1 MIHFVPVRCGGSVE
15 MEINSNDNTINIDA
29 YVNNIDDKQKAKNTS
44 DNAEKN
50 VAKTDTVNISDAAKE
65 IQEVRKELDNIPYV
79 RADKVEQLKNQ
90 IENGTY
96 EIKSEEIAEKML
108 KDSLLNDLF

>member
-1 MIHFVPVRCGGSVE
+1 
-15 MEINSNDNTINIDA
+15 MEITPNDNTINIDA
-29 YVNNIDDKQKAKNTS
+29 YVNNINDKQKAENTS
-44 DNAEKN
+44 DKAETN

-65 IQEVRKELDNIPYV
+65 IQEVRKELDNIPEV
-79 RADKVEQLKNQ
+79 RAEKVEQLKNQ

>member
-1 MIHFVPVRCGGSVE
+1 VWRKVD
-15 MEINSNDNTINIDA
+15 MEITPNDNTINIDA
-29 YVNNIDDKQKAKNTS
+29 YVNNINDKQKAENTS
-44 DNAEKN
+44 DKAEKN

-65 IQEVRKELDNIPYV
+65 IQEVRKELDNIPEV
-79 RADKVEQLKNQ
+79 RAEKVEQLKNQ

-108 KDSLLNDLF
+108 KDSLLNDLL

>member
-1 MIHFVPVRCGGSVE
+1 
-15 MEINSNDNTINIDA
+15 MEITPNDNTINIDA
-29 YVNNIDDKQKAKNTS
+29 YVNNINDKQKAENTS
-44 DNAEKN
+44 EKAEKN

-65 IQEVRKELDNIPYV
+65 IQEVRKELDNIPEV
-79 RADKVEQLKNQ
+79 RTEKVEQLKNQ

>member
-1 MIHFVPVRCGGSVE
+1 

-29 YVNNIDDKQKAKNTS
+29 YVNNINDKQKAENTS
-44 DNAEKN
+44 EKAEKN

-65 IQEVRKELDNIPYV
+65 IQEVRKDLDNIPDV